1 MRAFL
6 VFLGMPR
13 SKNLIWI
20 LALAAL
26 GYFFGQQPYV
36 VRGGNLRNQ
45 VLSYDVA
52 GYYAYL
58 PMLFVERDLRLEK
71 TWKYD
76 MIQLVGVHEHPVS
89 SGRHL
94 KFTAGMAYLYAP
106 FFAAA
111 HAYTLATN
119 PEEAHGFSLPY
130 RFGIGLA
137 GVVYPLVGLVFLR
150 RFLRH
155 YVPDAAISW
164 TLFALFLGTNLFYY
178 SSFRGAM
185 SHGATFMLGAAMLY
199 QADLW
204 RRREQVWR
212 LGVLGVLAGLIV
224 LIRPVN
230 VLIPLAVA
238 AMFTMDGRL
247 PKGLLTPKSLAV
259 ALGLAVVVGIP
270 QLLYWKA
277 STGHWIVWTYGAERF
292 FWSQPAWIQGL
303 FSWRKGWLLY
313 TPMVAFILLGFWGLA
328 RKKLAWM
335 LALIL
340 TCAGLIGLGVSTNQP
355 GASFFPELALD
366 LQGGTSIILSPTVA
380 EGATISTEQLNQAVA
395 IIRARVDSTGVSES
409 TITTSGNS
417 NIVVEIPGV
426 PSETTLQLI
435 KSSANWFRFVFISKD
450 HRRNTPA
457 HSLRIMCITD
467 GLFT

>member
-89 SGRHL
+89 GGRHL

-328 RKKLAWM
+328 RKKPAWALIAGLYLIATAYVTFSWWAWWYGGSFGSRPM
-335 LALIL
+335 IDGYALLALPLAVYVQRMLEEAPGWIRRLSLGTVCALVALNLVQTYHYTAGFLHHDSMTRRAYVYVL
-340 TCAGLIGLGVSTNQP
+340 THWDFPPRELLEQP
-355 GASFFPELALD
+355 DYESAL
-366 LQGGTSIILSPTVA
+366 
-380 EGATISTEQLNQAVA
+380 EG
-395 IIRARVDSTGVSES
+395 RA
-409 TITTSGNS
+409 
-417 NIVVEIPGV
+417 
-426 PSETTLQLI
+426 L
-435 KSSANWFRFVFISKD
+435 
-450 HRRNTPA
+450 RR
-457 HSLRIMCITD
+457 
-467 GLFT
+467 

>member
-58 PMLFVERDLRLEK
+58 PMLFLERDLRLEK

-89 SGRHL
+89 GGRHL

-328 RKKLAWM
+328 RKKPAWALIAGLYLIATTYVTFSWWAWWYGGSFGSRPM
-335 LALIL
+335 IDAYALLALPLAVYVQRMLEEAPGWIRRLSLGTVCALVALNLVQTYHYTAGFLHHDSMTRRAYVYVL
-340 TCAGLIGLGVSTNQP
+340 THWDFPPRELLEQPDYESALEGRGL
-355 GASFFPELALD
+355 
-366 LQGGTSIILSPTVA
+366 
-380 EGATISTEQLNQAVA
+380 
-395 IIRARVDSTGVSES
+395 RY
-409 TITTSGNS
+409 
-417 NIVVEIPGV
+417 
-426 PSETTLQLI
+426 
-435 KSSANWFRFVFISKD
+435 
-450 HRRNTPA
+450 
-457 HSLRIMCITD
+457 
-467 GLFT
+467 

>member
-58 PMLFVERDLRLEK
+58 PMLFLERDLRLEK

-89 SGRHL
+89 GGRHL

-328 RKKLAWM
+328 RKKPAWALIAGLYLIATAYVTFSWWAWWYGRSLGSRPM
-335 LALIL
+335 IDGYALLALPLAVYVQRMLEEAPGWIRRLSLGTVCALVALNLVQTYHYTAGFLHHDSMTRRAYVYVL
-340 TCAGLIGLGVSTNQP
+340 THWDFPPKELLEQP
-355 GASFFPELALD
+355 DYESAL
-366 LQGGTSIILSPTVA
+366 
-380 EGATISTEQLNQAVA
+380 EG
-395 IIRARVDSTGVSES
+395 RA
-409 TITTSGNS
+409 
-417 NIVVEIPGV
+417 
-426 PSETTLQLI
+426 L
-435 KSSANWFRFVFISKD
+435 
-450 HRRNTPA
+450 RR
-457 HSLRIMCITD
+457 
-467 GLFT
+467 

>member
-58 PMLFVERDLRLEK
+58 PMLFLERDLRLEK

-89 SGRHL
+89 GGRHL

-106 FFAAA
+106 FFVAA

-259 ALGLAVVVGIP
+259 ALGLAVLVGIP

-328 RKKLAWM
+328 RKKPAWALIAGLYLIATAYVTFSWWAWWYGGSFGSRPM
-335 LALIL
+335 MDGYALLALPLAVYVQRMLEEAPGWIRRLSLGTVCALVALNLVQTYHYTAGFLHHDSMTRRAYVYVL
-340 TCAGLIGLGVSTNQP
+340 THWDFPPRELLEQPDYESALEGRGL
-355 GASFFPELALD
+355 
-366 LQGGTSIILSPTVA
+366 
-380 EGATISTEQLNQAVA
+380 
-395 IIRARVDSTGVSES
+395 RY
-409 TITTSGNS
+409 
-417 NIVVEIPGV
+417 
-426 PSETTLQLI
+426 
-435 KSSANWFRFVFISKD
+435 
-450 HRRNTPA
+450 
-457 HSLRIMCITD
+457 
-467 GLFT
+467 

>member
-89 SGRHL
+89 GGRHL

-328 RKKLAWM
+328 RKKPAWALIAGLYLIATAYVTFSWWAWWYGGSFGSRPM
-335 LALIL
+335 IDAYALLALPLAVYVQRMLEEAPGWIRRLSLGTVCALVALNLVQTYHYTAGFLHHDSMTRRAYVYVL
-340 TCAGLIGLGVSTNQP
+340 THWDFPPRELLEQPDYESALEGRGL
-355 GASFFPELALD
+355 
-366 LQGGTSIILSPTVA
+366 
-380 EGATISTEQLNQAVA
+380 
-395 IIRARVDSTGVSES
+395 RY
-409 TITTSGNS
+409 
-417 NIVVEIPGV
+417 
-426 PSETTLQLI
+426 
-435 KSSANWFRFVFISKD
+435 
-450 HRRNTPA
+450 
-457 HSLRIMCITD
+457 
-467 GLFT
+467 